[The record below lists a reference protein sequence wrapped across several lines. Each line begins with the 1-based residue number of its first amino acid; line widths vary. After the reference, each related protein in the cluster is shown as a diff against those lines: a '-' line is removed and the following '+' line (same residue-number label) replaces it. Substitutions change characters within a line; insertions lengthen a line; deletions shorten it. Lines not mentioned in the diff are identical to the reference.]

1 MGKIVITGTGRCGTS
16 FLMHLFTA
24 LGFNTGYTLYECE
37 QHLAQS
43 GCNGGIEHS
52 TGTERFEKA
61 DIVKNPEW
69 FYNPKILDF
78 DIDYLIVP
86 VRKLKDVA
94 LSRESIGMGKYGGF
108 WQGALNA
115 EDQMIIDA
123 IGFYK
128 FMEFV
133 IEKDLKVIFL
143 DFPRI
148 TKDADYIF
156 NKVIHLLFL
165 LSYKNPDFI
174 VDDHKKY
181 FKDVFNQIAN
191 PEKVHI

>member
-24 LGFNTGYTLYECE
+24 LGFNTGYTLDECE

-52 TGTERFEKA
+52 IGTERFERS
-61 DIVKNPEW
+61 DFVKNPNW
-69 FYNPKILDF
+69 FYNPTILNF
-78 DIDYLIVP
+78 DIDYIIIP
-86 VRKLKDVA
+86 FRKLIDVA
-94 LSRESIGMGKYGGF
+94 LSREKIGIDEYGGF
-108 WQGALNA
+108 HEGAYTWH
-115 EDQMIIDA
+115 DQMKIDA
-123 IGFYK
+123 KAFFN

-133 IEKDLKVIFL
+133 IEKELKIIFL

-148 TKDADYIF
+148 TKDANYLY
-156 NKVIHLLFL
+156 NKVIDSLFI
-165 LSYKNPDFI
+165 LSHKNPDFI
-174 VDDHKKY
+174 VDDHRKH
-181 FKDVFNQIAN
+181 FKDVFNQIAK

>member
-24 LGFNTGYTLYECE
+24 LGFNTGYSLDECE

-43 GCNGGIEHS
+43 RCDGGIEHS
-52 TGTERFEKA
+52 IGTERFEKA
-61 DIVKNPEW
+61 DFVKNPEW
-69 FYNPKILDF
+69 FYKPELLDF
-78 DIDYLIVP
+78 DIDYIIIP
-86 VRKLKDVA
+86 FRNLKNVA
-94 LSRESIGMGKYGGF
+94 KSRERNNGYGSF

-133 IEKDLKVIFL
+133 IEKDLKIIFL

-148 TKDADYIF
+148 VKDHAYLYAKLKELVVKYGKYSMTNPAYYNFVDTF
-156 NKVIHLLFL
+156 
-165 LSYKNPDFI
+165 YK
-174 VDDHKKY
+174 
-181 FKDVFNQIAN
+181 IAN
-191 PEKVHI
+191 IEKVHI